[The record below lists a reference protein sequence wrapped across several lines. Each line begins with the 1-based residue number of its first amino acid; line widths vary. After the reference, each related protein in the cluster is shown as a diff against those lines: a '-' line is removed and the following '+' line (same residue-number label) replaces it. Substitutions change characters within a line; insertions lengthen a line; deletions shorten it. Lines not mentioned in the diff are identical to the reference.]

1 MLDDLYDALL
11 ISANFTHN
19 FNNDVDGDGL
29 INPGDSFDLA
39 INVMNKSYN
48 ITNTASN
55 VNIELIA
62 DDGIIITSNDLGNIG
77 NINAQDSF
85 LVNANIEIAD
95 NIEIDD
101 YLLNMVVTTTDNNGN
116 VITEEFQTDFSVT
129 LNQSGFPADVL
140 GELISS
146 AAVIDIDND
155 GQDEIISQIK
165 EDLFMFLKWMVPKF

>member
-1 MLDDLYDALL
+1 MGKFNTGSAYPSTVFIDHTMTVRFKGNGVTSTQINSIINDMLDDLYDALL

-85 LVNANIEIAD
+85 FGKRKYRNC
-95 NIEIDD
+95 
-101 YLLNMVVTTTDNNGN
+101 
-116 VITEEFQTDFSVT
+116 
-129 LNQSGFPADVL
+129 
-140 GELISS
+140 
-146 AAVIDIDND
+146 
-155 GQDEIISQIK
+155 
-165 EDLFMFLKWMVPKF
+165 

>member
-1 MLDDLYDALL
+1 MLK
-11 ISANFTHN
+11 IH
-19 FNNDVDGDGL
+19 
-29 INPGDSFDLA
+29 
-39 INVMNKSYN
+39 
-48 ITNTASN
+48 
-55 VNIELIA
+55 
-62 DDGIIITSNDLGNIG
+62 
-77 NINAQDSF
+77 F

-155 GQDEIISQIK
+155 GQDEIISSDKGGFVHVFEMDGTEI
-165 EDLFMFLKWMVPKF
+165 LKWIRKFIL